1 MSSSVRDRIIILII
15 SVVVWFVWRMVAVMI
30 KENKEK
36 KQKSDKDEKY
46 NRDLPPDSSING
58 VHSLAPPNLSTFA
71 DPCGARKEASKL
83 T

>member
-36 KQKSDKDEKY
+36 QKLDKSEK
-46 NRDLPPDSSING
+46 
-58 VHSLAPPNLSTFA
+58 
-71 DPCGARKEASKL
+71 
-83 T
+83 

>member
-36 KQKSDKDEKY
+36 QKLDKGEK
-46 NRDLPPDSSING
+46 
-58 VHSLAPPNLSTFA
+58 
-71 DPCGARKEASKL
+71 
-83 T
+83 